1 MMEYIKQ
8 GIEFLTWAAH
18 AVPLWG
24 WQVAACILATF
35 MVMPF
40 LKLTQS
46 LLWDLSPRTRRAINA
61 LITVPVG
68 GAITLWLYDQ
78 PGRDYA
84 LIFIMFSNM
93 GLYKGLTKL
102 SEHNKDKGKLW
113 FLLYYWLRPF
123 DLYEV
128 RDGVEKAVD
137 IASDTTIIDTVENLN
152 TTPTQAED
160 R

>member
-1 MMEYIKQ
+1 MDEIKAC
-8 GIEFLTWAAH
+8 IEFFKWAAG
-18 AVPLWG
+18 AIPLAG
-24 WQVAACILATF
+24 WQILACIAATF

-40 LKLTQS
+40 LKLIQS
-46 LLWDLSPRTRRAINA
+46 QVFELSPRTRRTINA
-61 LITVPVG
+61 LATVPIG

-84 LIFIMFSNM
+84 LIFIMFSNL

-102 SEHNKDKGKLW
+102 SERYRDTSKLW
-113 FLLYYWLRPF
+113 FVVYYWMRPF

-137 IASDTTIIDTVENLN
+137 IASDTTIIDNVENLN
-152 TTPTQAED
+152 KPTSAQTEG

>member
-1 MMEYIKQ
+1 METIRQ
-8 GIEFLTWAAH
+8 WLEFIGWATSFI
-18 AVPLWG
+18 PLWG

-40 LKLTQS
+40 LKLAQS
-46 LLWDLSPRTRRAINA
+46 LLWDMTPRTRRAINA

-102 SEHNKDKGKLW
+102 SERHKDNGKLW
-113 FLLYYWLRPF
+113 LMLYYWLRPF

-137 IASDTTIIDTVENLN
+137 IASDTTIIDNVENLN
-152 TTPTQAED
+152 KPTPT
-160 R
+160 